1 MGVNTKFLGFVQTV
15 TQIDL
20 TLVSGPEISIL
31 EGNNS
36 MIPQFQVGTNDLRN
50 HCKLKKQQKT
60 NKQKNGWNCQA
71 AKCVCTFDM
80 CFSRGEI
87 RMIHPTS

>member
-60 NKQKNGWNCQA
+60 NKKTGGI
-71 AKCVCTFDM
+71 AKQRSVCVHLTCV
-80 CFSRGEI
+80 SVGEK
-87 RMIHPTS
+87 